1 MLPKL
6 QEVKYQGD
14 YRVWLRFSDGL
25 EGEIDLEQELWGEVF
40 QPLKDKSRFAELAL
54 DKELGTIVWPNGGDF
69 APEFLYQ
76 KLCPNYALK
85 PTSKS
90 GADKR

>member
-6 QEVKYQGD
+6 KEVKYRGG
-14 YRVWLRFSDGL
+14 YRVWLRFSDGV
-25 EGEIDLEQELWGEVF
+25 EGEIDLEQELWGEIF
-40 QPLKDKSRFAELAL
+40 EPLKDKGRFSKLSL
-54 DKELGTIVWPNGGDF
+54 DNELGTIVWPNGADF

-85 PTSKS
+85 PTPQS
-90 GADKR
+90 GAA